1 MTWYV
6 DDVKS
11 SHKDKKVN
19 DEFHTWCENKYGSNT
34 VGHVKV
40 VRGDNHDYLAMILG
54 YSKEGALKVDMS
66 YYIDGMVEYFPYELK
81 ATKVAP
87 LNDKLLKID
96 EKGKEL
102 DDERQGIF
110 HTFVMKL
117 MFLCKRGR
125 PDVNPGIGFLSS
137 RVKKPLEADWNK
149 LVKVLVLLKETR
161 DDVLTLEAD
170 DNQEHTW

>member
-1 MTWYV
+1 M
-6 DDVKS
+6 
-11 SHKDKKVN
+11 
-19 DEFHTWCENKYGSNT
+19 
-34 VGHVKV
+34 
-40 VRGDNHDYLAMILG
+40 
-54 YSKEGALKVDMS
+54 
-66 YYIDGMVEYFPYELK
+66 K

-87 LNDKLLKID
+87 WNDKLLKID
-96 EKGKEL
+96 KKGKYL

-110 HTFVMKL
+110 CTFVMKA